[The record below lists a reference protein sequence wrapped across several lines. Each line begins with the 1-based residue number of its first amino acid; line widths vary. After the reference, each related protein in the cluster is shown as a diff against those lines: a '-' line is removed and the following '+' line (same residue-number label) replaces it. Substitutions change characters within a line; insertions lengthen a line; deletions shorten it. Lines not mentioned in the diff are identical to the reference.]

1 MPIKGNNTALPTTC
15 QLVDMASHSQTWLAE
30 RNTYQW
36 ASLQRVWGTWWSWEG
51 LALPTSFHPLPYHWV
66 PDLCERRERGREWGR
81 KEEEGREG
89 GRRPQMISLWKHA
102 SVEIITIRVP
112 VSSPRDAS
120 MSFKSSWSMKPSLF
134 WSIMLNACVGWNRG
148 WTSNEPYLPLKMCLL
163 VWCPIELPTARR
175 IHHVIHIHLHTLI
188 AMWESLSFKHWW
200 PLHGWNINYAYRGQ
214 ALVQ

>member
-1 MPIKGNNTALPTTC
+1 MSTLIYSAIYQAHTTVRLILFQECCHAAFRPTHMPIKGNNTALPTTC

-36 ASLQRVWGTWWSWEG
+36 ASLQRGWGTLWSWEG

-66 PDLCERRERGREWGR
+66 PDLCERRERGREWGRKGGRR

-134 WSIMLNACVGWNRG
+134 WSIMLNACVGWNTG
-148 WTSNEPYLPLKMCLL
+148 DEHPMNHTS
-163 VWCPIELPTARR
+163 
-175 IHHVIHIHLHTLI
+175 H
-188 AMWESLSFKHWW
+188 
-200 PLHGWNINYAYRGQ
+200 
-214 ALVQ
+214 